1 VLEHAR
7 AHRLRL
13 SVFTGPVLAAGDP
26 PYRGIRVPLRFWKIA
41 AWNTGVDDTLASV
54 GFVVDQ
60 APLADPSAVGEF
72 ASGEAPPLGPFRT
85 FQVPIADISALTRL
99 AMPELVVADRMP
111 ATVAASGWRQVEAF
125 DEILL

>member
-26 PYRGIRVPLRFWKIA
+26 PYRGIRVPMRFWKIA
-41 AWNTGVDDTLASV
+41 AWNTGVDDTLAAV

-60 APLADPSAVGEF
+60 APLVETSELREAVP
-72 ASGEAPPLGPFRT
+72 GEAPPLGPFRT
-85 FQVPIADISALTRL
+85 FQVPIADIAALTRL
-99 AMPELVVADRMP
+99 AMPELVAADRMP
-111 ATVAASGWRQVEAF
+111 ATVAAAGWRQVEAL